1 MATFQVDSTLPFDVP
16 NGQPFYADPAAVFVK
31 TGDTVLAHPSHP
43 APFEKHSTSGL
54 VHPPAVSS
62 FTKLASM
69 SPLMERSRNA
79 AG

>member
-1 MATFQVDSTLPFDVP
+1 MATFQTDAALPFDVP

-31 TGDTVLAHPSHP
+31 NGDSVLAHPSHP
-43 APFEKHSTSGL
+43 APFEKHSTSEL
-54 VHPPAVSS
+54 VRPPTVSS